1 MEGIGNNFIITFEMS
16 QHITIKVNTLIP
28 LKWNDNKN
36 DKNMGVAQFMYVT
49 LTFSMYLMKFQLP

>member
-1 MEGIGNNFIITFEMS
+1 MEGIGNNFIITFGMS